1 MISEENENEKKRI
14 YVIQKH
20 DATNLHYD
28 LRLEFEGV
36 LWSWV
41 VPKKPPLKPGVKR
54 LAIKVEDH
62 DLNYADFEGV
72 IPEGSYG
79 AGEVEIWDK
88 GTFEVIKKEE
98 SKLTVNID
106 GEKLN
111 GEYILLKTNMGKEN
125 QENWLFFKKV
135 EKKAM
140 LLGI

>member
-36 LWSWV
+36 LWSWA

-79 AGEVEIWDK
+79 AGKVEIWDK

-125 QENWLFFKKV
+125 QENWLFFKK
-135 EKKAM
+135 
-140 LLGI
+140 

>member
-36 LWSWV
+36 LWSWA

-79 AGEVEIWDK
+79 AGKVEIWDK

-125 QENWLFFKKV
+125 QENWLFF
-135 EKKAM
+135 EK
-140 LLGI
+140 

>member
-125 QENWLFFKKV
+125 QENWLFFKK
-135 EKKAM
+135 
-140 LLGI
+140 